1 MSINMRDDYIDA
13 LRMNFKAQI
22 EKHRINVENL
32 MNNSVGIGEHGDVM
46 DEIEKELGLMA
57 DSADKLEMSDYFEV
71 EVGSKKVI
79 KG

>member
-1 MSINMRDDYIDA
+1 MRDDFIKA
-13 LRMNFKAQI
+13 SKMHFKGMI
-22 EKHRINVENL
+22 EKHRVNTENL
-32 MNNSVGIGEHGDVM
+32 MRNSVGIGEHGDVM

-57 DSADKLEMSDYFEV
+57 DSADKLEMLDYFEV

>member
-32 MNNSVGIGEHGDVM
+32 MNNSVR
-46 DEIEKELGLMA
+46 
-57 DSADKLEMSDYFEV
+57 
-71 EVGSKKVI
+71 SKRFYS
-79 KG
+79 

>member
-32 MNNSVGIGEHGDVM
+32 MNNSVGIGEHGDIM
-46 DEIEKELGLMA
+46 DEIEKELGMMA
-57 DSADKLEMSDYFEV
+57 DKSDKLEMLDYFEV
-71 EVGSKKVI
+71 EIGSKKII

>member
-57 DSADKLEMSDYFEV
+57 DNADKLEMLDYFEV